1 MHCFHAGWFVS
12 HTDNQMTHTHTH
24 THLQTHTHTTHIRTQ
39 HTYTYIHMHTR
50 THTHTYTH
58 THTHTHN
65 TRNTHTQHTQ
75 HTHVLMQEDVTF
87 EGLPDESKSDELHI
101 PDGPLG
107 VPRTMMF
114 TVRNQVGMHTCSQ

>member
-1 MHCFHAGWFVS
+1 LFSCRMVCVPYGQPDDTHTYTHALTNTYAHNA
-12 HTDNQMTHTHTH
+12 HTHTTHIHIHTYAHTHTH
-24 THLQTHTHTTHIRTQ
+24 TH
-39 HTYTYIHMHTR
+39 IH
-50 THTHTYTH
+50 TH